1 MARFGVSKTETFFN
15 SIYLA
20 VINKYDKDAMM
31 ELLTVLGH
39 VYHLLV
45 EGWYETGTF
54 KTFI

>member
-1 MARFGVSKTETFFN
+1 MPRFGVSKTETFFN